1 MKEEFIQVLY
11 TGRNHWVTVSTLG
24 YGSDSSQVDIFDSL
38 PPKVT
43 DSLQNQIAA
52 LLCTKEQNITLQYKQ
67 YQQQNGSKDCGLYAL
82 AFAAMLASGNHPS
95 AVHFNQSSMRKH
107 LHCSLNNDNLF
118 PFPISRSRRAIQ
130 QFTRHIINVPVYC
143 YCRMPE
149 IFSSRMI
156 QCDNCSSWFH
166 IGICV
171 KARRR
176 LKKKWICKNCSKT

>member
-1 MKEEFIQVLY
+1 
-11 TGRNHWVTVSTLG
+11 VSASTFL
-24 YGSDSSQVDIFDSL
+24 I
-38 PPKVT
+38 
-43 DSLQNQIAA
+43 
-52 LLCTKEQNITLQYKQ
+52 
-67 YQQQNGSKDCGLYAL
+67 GSKMMCIGLGISNVNNKMAPKIVGCTHL
-82 AFAAMLASGNHPS
+82 LSQLCLHQEIIHAS

-166 IGICV
+166 INWHMCE
-171 KARRR
+171 
-176 LKKKWICKNCSKT
+176 S